1 MRSSHGKWPPS
12 SLAIG
17 ELRFRA
23 MCKAQVRGIRAI
35 ACRLCSQNMICQIF
49 TRHAATYNAIKRYG
63 KDFRLGYQCR
73 LVRRHDAS
81 HFYVYMYCES
91 VISSLNVS
99 IKQATR
105 GNDNRVMNYGEQNV
119 PIIQATRGTACA
131 AIIWVRKLNSASDKC
146 ARAKTLQVLSPD
158 VLDRDLMPS
167 HENLGLVAIEDPR
180 GRAYRAYATGPDGA
194 GELQTLQLG
203 TAFE

>member
-35 ACRLCSQNMICQIF
+35 AYRLCSQNMICHIF
-49 TRHAATYNAIKRYG
+49 TRHAATYNAVKRYG

-73 LVRRHDAS
+73 LLRRHDAN
-81 HFYVYMYCES
+81 HLHVYIYGES

-105 GNDNRVMNYGEQNV
+105 GNDNRVMNYGEQKV

-146 ARAKTLQVLSPD
+146 ARQNTPSTSPD

-167 HENLGLVAIEDPR
+167 HEIFSLSAVENAG
-180 GRAYRAYATGPDGA
+180 GRADRAYATGPDGA